1 MLLSPEQIELL
12 SWLNEQT
19 EQLSCWKM
27 GKMNA
32 PSFTRPRVEKMYKSG
47 LLDRDFGFNE
57 KGEPFGKYNISDK
70 GRAALLEAK
79 QISDQQAQEKAQ
91 QEESLELQR
100 KQACIAEKTYK
111 AAVVQTAISLISF
124 ILGLLV
130 EHYTGFINFFCE
142 LFP

>member
-19 EQLSCWKM
+19 EQLSFWQM

-32 PSFTRPRVEKMYKSG
+32 PSFTRLRVEKMYKSG

-57 KGEPFGKYNISDK
+57 KGEPYGKYNISDK

-79 QISDQQAQEKAQ
+79 QISDQQAQKKHSRRKAWNFK
-91 QEESLELQR
+91 ENKPVLQR
-100 KQACIAEKTYK
+100 K
-111 AAVVQTAISLISF
+111 LIKP
-124 ILGLLV
+124 LLSRL
-130 EHYTGFINFFCE
+130 
-142 LFP
+142 LFL